1 MKKKPFYKRWWFI
14 ALVVVVIIGAIGVG
28 GDDDDVATDTSEPE
42 VEEVVAEDTDVEE
55 EIKEENVVEEEESE
69 EVEEELSGNEIVLGE
84 PINLGDYVM
93 TIKGYELAT
102 DYEGKNALVVT
113 YDWTNNSDDT
123 VAPFLTFRLKGF
135 QNGVETDDVFM
146 VDGVDLGTGQNDAR
160 PGSTIE
166 NAQTVVGV
174 DDLDT
179 EMELALKELFSFGG
193 DEFTTFIN
201 LSELQ

>member
-1 MKKKPFYKRWWFI
+1 MTKSRESIDAYYFFI
-14 ALVVVVIIGAIGVG
+14 YTL
-28 GDDDDVATDTSEPE
+28 
-42 VEEVVAEDTDVEE
+42 
-55 EIKEENVVEEEESE
+55 
-69 EVEEELSGNEIVLGE
+69 
-84 PINLGDYVM
+84 
-93 TIKGYELAT
+93 
-102 DYEGKNALVVT
+102 
-113 YDWTNNSDDT
+113 
-123 VAPFLTFRLKGF
+123 
-135 QNGVETDDVFM
+135 DDVFM

-179 EMELALKELFSFGG
+179 EMELALEELFSFGG